1 MTTTDSPLVARST
14 LALLTDRTFGPY
26 FFGNLAS
33 NIGTWFQQ
41 VTAAVVVFELTRS
54 ALVVGLVAVLQFL
67 PSLLLAPWSGA
78 AADRFDRRRL
88 LIIAQTPAA
97 VAAAVLAA
105 ITLTVGL
112 DGFPYAWPVLAAA
125 GVIGIAQAFSVPAM
139 QALVPGLV
147 PETDLAQAV
156 ALNSVTFN
164 LARAVGPA
172 LGAATLV
179 ALGPGV
185 AFSVNAASF
194 LALIVALIFIR
205 SRPVARPERASAWGG
220 FRHLRTDPVM
230 AALLVGV
237 AALGFGAD
245 PVITLAPALADGL
258 LGAAETAAERG
269 TLVGALVSMFGVGAV
284 LAMLAVPASRDRIG
298 HRGTAI
304 AGLCVLAAGMICVAL
319 APSPPWAMGAMAIGG
334 FGFLL
339 AVTAAHQ
346 PHASTDQRADAGPD
360 DGVVGDRLPRIAAA
374 GRLSRRPGR
383 RHLLPGIGCRR
394 GGSRGAG
401 LQLGGCEIRPAALND
416 QREEQMITDVHAH
429 CIPAELIELIRTEGE
444 RDRHR
449 GGRPVSAGRTC

>member
-1 MTTTDSPLVARST
+1 MTTTDSPPLARST
-14 LALLTDRTFGPY
+14 VALLTDRTFGPY

-41 VTAAVVVFELTRS
+41 VTAAVVVFELTGS

-88 LIIAQTPAA
+88 LLVAQTPAA
-97 VAAAVLAA
+97 LAAAALAA
-105 ITLTVGL
+105 TTLTVGL
-112 DGFPYAWPVLAAA
+112 DDFPYAWPVLAAA
-125 GVIGIAQAFSVPAM
+125 AVIGLAQAFSVPAM

-147 PETDLAQAV
+147 PEADLAQAV

-172 LGAATLV
+172 LGAVTLV

-185 AFSVNAASF
+185 AFSVNAASY
-194 LALIVALIFIR
+194 LALIAALSVIR
-205 SRPVARPERASAWGG
+205 SRPVARPARASVWGG
-220 FRHLRTDPVM
+220 FRHLRADPVM
-230 AALLVGV
+230 GALLVGV

-258 LGAAETAAERG
+258 LGPAGTAAGRG
-269 TLVGALVSMFGVGAV
+269 ALVGGLVSMFGVGAV
-284 LAMLAVPASRDRIG
+284 LAMLAVPASRDRLG

-304 AGLCVLAAGMICVAL
+304 AGLCVLAAGMISVAL

-339 AVTAAHQ
+339 AVTALTSLMHLRINEQIRGRMMALWGIAFLGSR
-346 PHASTDQRADAGPD
+346 PLAAFLDGLVADAFSPE
-360 DGVVGDRLPRIAAA
+360 LAAA
-374 GRLSRRPGR
+374 VAAAVVL
-383 RHLLPGIGCRR
+383 GCGLVVARFVP
-394 GGSRGAG
+394 RGA
-401 LQLGGCEIRPAALND
+401 Q
-416 QREEQMITDVHAH
+416 
-429 CIPAELIELIRTEGE
+429 
-444 RDRHR
+444 
-449 GGRPVSAGRTC
+449 